1 MNLLPSTED
10 VTATAFTYCK
20 FLKEDWCTH
29 SCRMG
34 TDRASHPNVNSLVC
48 LHTVFNE
55 ISLATLSLSLSF
67 ITNLCHS
74 FQCLPW
80 SPLSHSSNGGDHGT

>member
-55 ISLATLSLSLSF
+55 ISLATLSLSLSVCVVGCNNTAGSESPPLPGDAA
-67 ITNLCHS
+67 TND
-74 FQCLPW
+74 
-80 SPLSHSSNGGDHGT
+80 GA